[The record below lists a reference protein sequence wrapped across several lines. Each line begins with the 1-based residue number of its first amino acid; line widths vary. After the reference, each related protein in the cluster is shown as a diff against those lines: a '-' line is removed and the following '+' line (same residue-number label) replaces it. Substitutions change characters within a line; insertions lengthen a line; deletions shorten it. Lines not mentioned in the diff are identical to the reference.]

1 MTSKRPVSAR
11 KYTTLLAHLGAIAVM
26 LAWGT
31 SFLST
36 KVLMVNGGFTPV
48 EMFVYRF
55 AGAYLILL
63 ALTWKRIRSNS
74 WRDEL
79 TMLLCGVCS
88 GSLYYI
94 LENYALQLTTT
105 ANVSMLASIS
115 PLFTTLLMVVFYH
128 MKLKMGVL
136 FGSITAFIGVVC
148 IIFSHGE
155 SIEFRPAGDLLALSA
170 SLGWAVYTI
179 AIKRI
184 TPHYSSLFITRKM
197 FFYGVLTAC
206 PLLFLQNEPYHLQ
219 LLFDMSQPQ
228 YLLNMGFLV
237 LICSCAGFFLWN
249 EVMKALGPVSSNN
262 YLYVQPLVTMV
273 AGYFLLG
280 EQIFP
285 LGYLGCVLIIGG
297 LIMADKIKK

>member
-63 ALTWKRIRSNS
+63 ALTWKQIRSNS

-94 LENYALQLTTT
+94 LEN
-105 ANVSMLASIS
+105 
-115 PLFTTLLMVVFYH
+115 
-128 MKLKMGVL
+128 
-136 FGSITAFIGVVC
+136 
-148 IIFSHGE
+148 
-155 SIEFRPAGDLLALSA
+155 
-170 SLGWAVYTI
+170 
-179 AIKRI
+179 
-184 TPHYSSLFITRKM
+184 
-197 FFYGVLTAC
+197 
-206 PLLFLQNEPYHLQ
+206 
-219 LLFDMSQPQ
+219 
-228 YLLNMGFLV
+228 
-237 LICSCAGFFLWN
+237 
-249 EVMKALGPVSSNN
+249 
-262 YLYVQPLVTMV
+262 
-273 AGYFLLG
+273 
-280 EQIFP
+280 
-285 LGYLGCVLIIGG
+285 
-297 LIMADKIKK
+297 

>member
-63 ALTWKRIRSNS
+63 ALTWKQIRSNS

-155 SIEFRPAGDLLALSA
+155 S
-170 SLGWAVYTI
+170 
-179 AIKRI
+179 I